1 MDVDVD
7 SAITRRLPITNA
19 LDLCSARRI
28 HRRPDGLVVEDGP
41 LVLPPPMNASERESD
56 MRNYDW
62 IEESEIG
69 PLHTDVRFAW
79 GPLSLSVM
87 HTWPS
92 VAIYSGRRLFLMGRD
107 LPVRDITE
115 RCTKLARSVGL
126 VTVARD
132 DLI

>member
-62 IEESEIG
+62 IEGSEIG
-69 PLHTDVRFAW
+69 PLQTDVRFAW
-79 GPLSLSVM
+79 GPRSLSVM